1 MTQIL
6 GVKQNL
12 EKKMPRSARPWSE
25 FIAELEVHNCFYNAS
40 IISMNAISARIIE
53 NSAKIIKKTSEIDRN
68 S

>member
-25 FIAELEVHNCFYNAS
+25 FIAELEAHNCFYNAS

-53 NSAKIIKKTSEIDRN
+53 NREKNIKKN
-68 S
+68 L